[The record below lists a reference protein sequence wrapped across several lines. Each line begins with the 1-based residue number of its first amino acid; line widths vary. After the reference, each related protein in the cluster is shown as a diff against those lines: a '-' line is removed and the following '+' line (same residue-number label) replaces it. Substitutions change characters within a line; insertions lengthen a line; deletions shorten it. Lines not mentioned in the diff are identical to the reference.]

1 MQNSN
6 TATSSCFRSPNNP
19 PWWKGAVLYQ
29 IYPRSFYDTN
39 GDGIGDLQGI
49 IKRLDYIAKLGVDG
63 IWISPFFKSPMNDF
77 GYDVSDFR
85 DVDPIF
91 GTLKDFEC
99 LINKAHDLG
108 LKVIIDQ
115 VVAHTSDLHE
125 WFTESRSSCTGKKAD
140 WYVWHDPK
148 PDGSPP
154 NNWQSVFGGP
164 AWTWDARRGQYYMH
178 NFLSSQPQLNMHNP
192 AVQDAMLDVVSFWL
206 DKGVDGFRFDAVN
219 FAMQDPEFK
228 DNPAWPKEGRV
239 ISRPFD
245 LQHRI
250 YNQSHRDIPVF
261 LEKVREVLDGYR
273 DKGKEKFVVAEI
285 GGPSSL
291 DEMKAFTAG
300 DNRLHSAYSFDFLYA
315 DALTVETVETSIESW
330 SEREDGWP
338 SWAFSNHDAP
348 RFVSRWHNGSDPKAY
363 TKMVC
368 TLLLCLKGNPIIYQG
383 EELGL
388 EQVEIPFDKLQ
399 DPEAI
404 ANWPATLGRDG
415 ARTPMPWKKN
425 EPNAGFTNGEP
436 WLPIGKSHF
445 GLSVDRQMTDD
456 SSTLCFV
463 QRFLKIRKNTPA
475 LSRGNLSIVKLPE
488 EVLGFERFVG
498 GESPDR
504 VRCYF
509 NLSGNARVLTNF
521 CDTIK
526 IVVSTWEPSTASL
539 DILPPYSAIVFR
551 PD

>member
-1 MQNSN
+1 MSNSN
-6 TATSSCFRSPNNP
+6 TNSISPISCPSNS

-29 IYPRSFYDTN
+29 IYPRSFNDSN
-39 GDGIGDLQGI
+39 GDGIGDLPGI
-49 IKRLDYIAKLGVDG
+49 IERLDYVANLGVDG
-63 IWISPFFKSPMNDF
+63 IWISPFFRSPMNDF
-77 GYDVSDFR
+77 GYDVSDFK

-91 GTLKDFEC
+91 GTLNDFEC
-99 LINKAHDLG
+99 LIEKARDLR

-125 WFTESRSSCTGKKAD
+125 WFTESRSSKHGNKAD

-178 NFLSSQPQLNMHNP
+178 NFLSSQPQLNMHNL
-192 AVQDAMLDVVSFWL
+192 AVQDAMLDVIRFWL

-219 FAMQDPEFK
+219 FAMHDPEFK
-228 DNPAWPKEGRV
+228 DNPAWPREDRV

-245 LQHRI
+245 LQHHI
-250 YNQSHRDIPVF
+250 YNQSHRDIPAF
-261 LEKVREVLDGYR
+261 LERVRKILDGYR

-291 DEMKAFTAG
+291 EEMKAFTAG
-300 DNRLHSAYSFDFLYA
+300 DKRLHSAYSFDFLYA
-315 DALTVETVETSIESW
+315 DSLTVETVEAAIKSW
-330 SEREDGWP
+330 REREKGWP

-348 RFVSRWHNGSDPKAY
+348 RYVSRWHDGSDPKAF

-404 ANWPATLGRDG
+404 ANWPETLGRDG
-415 ARTPMPWKKN
+415 ARTPMPWQKN
-425 EPNAGFTNGEP
+425 APNAGFTNGEP
-436 WLPIGKSHF
+436 WLPIGKNHF
-445 GLSVDRQMTDD
+445 GLAVDQQVDDD
-456 SSTLCFV
+456 SSTLRFV
-463 QRFLKIRKNTPA
+463 QRFLKIRKSSPA
-475 LSRGNLSIVKLPE
+475 LTQGNLSFVNLPD
-488 EVLGFERFVG
+488 EVIGFERYIG
-498 GESPDR
+498 GEIRDR
-504 VRCYF
+504 VCCYF
-509 NLSGNARVLTNF
+509 NLSNKTKLVTNY
-521 CDTIK
+521 CDTSK
-526 IVVSTWEPSTASL
+526 ILFSTWDTTGASL
-539 DILPPYSAIVFR
+539 DVLPPYCAIVFR